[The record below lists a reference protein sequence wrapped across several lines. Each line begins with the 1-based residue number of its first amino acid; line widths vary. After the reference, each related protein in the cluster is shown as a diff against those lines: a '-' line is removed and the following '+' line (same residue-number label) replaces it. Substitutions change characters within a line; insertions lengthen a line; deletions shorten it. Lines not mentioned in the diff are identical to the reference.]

1 MGGRGGAVLLIEIEK
16 EKEEVARKGE
26 EGWELKRKK

>member
-1 MGGRGGAVLLIEIEK
+1 MGGRGGRKVVLLIVIE
-16 EKEEVARKGE
+16 EEEEVRKGE